1 MKSIET
7 IDDLDSEALILP
19 RMPVKV
25 LDQKKVL
32 SLQKKYI
39 TIPDHALSYYPD
51 PIADDCNSD
60 GDEEGEGTG
69 VAPADTTLPAVDVQ
83 TIAAIARAKR
93 PRATPV
99 APGARKKPGPKP
111 KAAADVAVGT
121 PSILSYYARK

>member
-1 MKSIET
+1 
-7 IDDLDSEALILP
+7 
-19 RMPVKV
+19 MPIKA

-32 SLQKKYI
+32 SLQKKYV
-39 TIPDHALSYYPD
+39 TIPDNELSYYPATG
-51 PIADDCNSD
+51 PCWYSDCNSD
-60 GDEEGEGTG
+60 GDEENEGTD

-83 TIAAIARAKR
+83 TIAAIAKAKR

-99 APGARKKPGPKP
+99 APGARRKPGPKP